1 MPHVKLSD
9 TLQGTV
15 EGQVRVLTRRQTTA
29 RCRVI
34 FTCNKYSIQKAY
46 IQNTP
51 GASPAPPAVLGVL
64 GSTGACRGGEQQWG
78 FLGGEALGHLNRVL
92 TNTYLQN

>member
-1 MPHVKLSD
+1 MPHVKLYD
-9 TLQGTV
+9 ILWGTM
-15 EGQVRVLTRRQTTA
+15 ERQVRVLTRRQTTA

-51 GASPAPPAVLGVL
+51 GASPAPLWCSGSWAARGLVVVGSSSGVL
-64 GSTGACRGGEQQWG
+64 WGKHSVTSTE
-78 FLGGEALGHLNRVL
+78 F
-92 TNTYLQN
+92 

>member
-1 MPHVKLSD
+1 MPHVKRYDILWCA
-9 TLQGTV
+9 V
-15 EGQVRVLTRRQTTA
+15 ERQVRVLTRRQATA

-64 GSTGACRGGEQQWG
+64 GSAGACRGGEQQRG
-78 FLGGEALGHLNRVL
+78 FVGEALSHLNRVL
-92 TNTYLQN
+92 TNSSLQN